1 MSIQF
6 KPTEENDTRYD
17 TAASAYWYNYKL
29 KKHAYAK
36 EWAEAMSN
44 LDKELAGL
52 GEP

>member
-6 KPTEENDTRYD
+6 KPTPENDQRYN
-17 TAASAYWYNYKL
+17 TAASAYRQLTKQRSH
-29 KKHAYAK
+29 KYAK
-36 EWAEAMSN
+36 EWLENMKN